1 MHGFVIPID
10 DPVNHISSLVV
21 CGSEIANVFGN
32 EVSIKAG
39 NKDTRTQNLGKT

>member
-10 DPVNHISSLVV
+10 DPVNHIGSLVV

-32 EVSIKAG
+32 KVSIKAC
-39 NKDTRTQNLGKT
+39 NEDSRAQDLGKA